1 MSAHSETGATQLPTE
16 IRDVACTQCGCVCD
30 DLTVRVQSNRLISWD
45 PPCSLADPWYKILSE
60 LDDYG
65 PPVQIQNAPVSFEQ
79 AVHEVTRILTNSRS
93 PLIYGLSRS
102 STPGQRAATELADL
116 IGATIDTTAST
127 CHAPSI
133 VALQNVGEATSTLGE
148 VKNRCD
154 LVIYWGSNPAQSHPR
169 HIERLVDSS
178 GRFVPQGRAG
188 RHLVVV
194 DPVPTAT
201 TELADTWIQLQP
213 GQDFEMI
220 WALRAIFRGQPI
232 PEFVGG
238 VPRATLLDLSERML
252 NCQYGVVFFGMGL
265 AGQHDGHH
273 TVQALLELVIE
284 LNERTRFVARRMR
297 IHGDVAGADSVLC
310 WQTGYP
316 FSVNLGRGYPR
327 YNPGEYTASVMLEN
341 QEADCVILVGGEG
354 VKKMSAK
361 AQANLRTIPTILLD
375 YPGRADFADPTV
387 RFTTAVYGVHREG
400 IAYRMDEV
408 PLPLKPFLHSTLP
421 ADHDVLNAIIES
433 IRGSLSPV

>member
-1 MSAHSETGATQLPTE
+1 MSAHSETGATQLPLE

-65 PPVQIQNAPVSFEQ
+65 PPVQIQNEPATFEQ
-79 AVHEVTRILTNSRS
+79 AVHEVTRILNASRS

-169 HIERLVDSS
+169 HIERFVDST

-213 GQDFEMI
+213 GQDFELI
-220 WALRAIFRGQPI
+220 WAVRAILRGQPI
-232 PEFVGG
+232 PELVGG
-238 VPRATLLDLSERML
+238 VPRATLLELTDRML

-284 LNERTRFVARRMR
+284 LNEKNTLRRSSYANPR
-297 IHGDVAGADSVLC
+297 RCGWCRQCSVLAN
-310 WQTGYP
+310 GYP

-361 AQANLRTIPTILLD
+361 AQANLRSIPTILLD
-375 YPGRADFADPTV
+375 YPGRADFAEPTV

-421 ADHDVLNAIIES
+421 ADHDVLNVIIES
-433 IRGSLSPV
+433 IRGSLSPD